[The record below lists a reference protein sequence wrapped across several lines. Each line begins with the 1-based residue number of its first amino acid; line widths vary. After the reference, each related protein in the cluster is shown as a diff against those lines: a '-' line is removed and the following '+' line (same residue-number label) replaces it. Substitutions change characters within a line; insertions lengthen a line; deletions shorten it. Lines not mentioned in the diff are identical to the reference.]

1 MLLQIEPSAECE
13 RRMSTRQRA
22 PSKSWR
28 TSPSGSGRC
37 QREAAARPRAGTM
50 TRVTAAAAMPA
61 ANIGGGQLHIR
72 RRKEKSTLILI
83 SIVLIFLVC
92 HLSRLC
98 ISVSQRGE
106 NEISICPFRS
116 FSFKS
121 EIVIVSYLLFQSVP
135 FTVIPSGKVS
145 Q

>member
-1 MLLQIEPSAECE
+1 MNQMQIESPAAEYE
-13 RRMSTRQRA
+13 RRQRA
-22 PSKSWR
+22 PSKSSR
-28 TSPSGSGRC
+28 TGSGSVRGGRL
-37 QREAAARPRAGTM
+37 REERPRARTM
-50 TRVTAAAAMPA
+50 SQCRPRVS
-61 ANIGGGQLHIR
+61 ANIGGQLHIR

-135 FTVIPSGKVS
+135 FTVTPSGKVS